1 MKGTGKDPGIIPLLL
16 GDLFRLAQSK
26 DWNWHM
32 FVRMNYMEIYNE
44 NINDLFD
51 RKGVN
56 LDIRENEPVGLTEH
70 KVNSFEEAMSRL

>member
-1 MKGTGKDPGIIPLLL
+1 MKGTAKDPGIIPLLL

-70 KVNSFEEAMSRL
+70 KVNSFE